1 MSKVK
6 YSFYCMLHPFD
17 GFYEAQHRGRG
28 AVWLSC
34 LFMAL
39 YGISCCIEQQY
50 RGFVVNGAHISR
62 INSLTTFISSITIF
76 LLFCVA
82 NWTITTLFDGKGKL
96 KDIFMV
102 TSYSLVPVVIIK
114 LLITFISNYII
125 LEEAAIINAVVSLSW
140 VWFAFLMLAGLC
152 TIHEYSVAKNLVTL
166 LCTLASAAIIIFVM
180 VLFISLIEQFISVFG
195 TFFKELARR
204 I

>member
-1 MSKVK
+1 MV
-6 YSFYCMLHPFD
+6 HPFA
-17 GFYEAQHRGRG
+17 GFYEAQHRGKG
-28 AVWLSC
+28 SVWLSC
-34 LFMAL
+34 VFMAL
-39 YGISCCIEQQY
+39 YGVACCIEQQY
-50 RGFVVNGAHISR
+50 KGFIVNSAHISK

-102 TSYSLVPVVIIK
+102 TSYSLVPVIIVK
-114 LLITFISNYII
+114 LIITFVSNYII
-125 LEEAAIINAVVSLSW
+125 SEEAAIINAVVALSW
-140 VWFAFLMLAGLC
+140 VWFAFLMMAGLC

-166 LCTLASAAIIIFVM
+166 LCTVIAAAIIIFIV
-180 VLFISLIEQFISVFG
+180 VLFISLIEQVVSFLS